1 MLKRLSRLARISLVA
16 SVLVAASA
24 FFSVRIPHAL
34 INSVLNGVSPELELI
49 SGNVSYCWSN
59 GQLDASEIIVHFNG
73 SQALSAEVAQVN
85 IGVSPHR
92 DTHLLPTYIKVDSA
106 QVIITSQLRE
116 TLEALQMGDRSVT
129 TLTLDIRDIDIQ
141 YIDTQSKLIEW
152 EELAIAGALDSD
164 VGSFEINSK
173 SLRPTVGDVQGRLH
187 TNNGNS
193 NWEASMSVRGKL
205 VNDWPILETAQLTF
219 EHGAIKADFVAAG
232 DWDGVYSWR
241 LASDLALKRPL
252 LESPTLSFDASDI
265 NISGSSATGLHIK
278 ATTTLLDGAVQ
289 TTGVLSFADHEGVDL
304 QMEHSIKAVAVN
316 QDLRQWLGE
325 IESEIPVFLDAA
337 QAAGTVN
344 AQVLTNIHNDNFEW
358 SVAIKPNALDLAYQ
372 GFAPTDETS
381 FSFPYAAQLNSGY
394 IAVTEGALIFHT
406 LGEHANG
413 SVKINGE
420 VDFRPRLTA
429 VDLFIAINDLAL
441 EQEAFD
447 SLSGN
452 PGITELISD
461 LGNPHGG
468 IVNAQV
474 RLFTEGNGSLDYSV
488 SLDIFDCV
496 AQPKILPMNV
506 QVEKAHITITEN
518 TTRFKVNATAAKSK
532 LDISGKTHNYI
543 DGENVQLS
551 VGAHGSGWRPN
562 SAEAEIMSSN
572 LPIPAGLASFPIDGD
587 FKYRLELL
595 WPDMDSGPHFN
606 TQLYAAGATVD
617 SPQLGIS
624 LYNVTTNN
632 AQLYAAGD
640 SFNFHF
646 GEIVTKVNDGTI
658 RGYGNL
664 SDESTLN
671 HATAK
676 LKQLS
681 LKDLIVGGQQ
691 LAKQQSWGGDLDWNT
706 DESYT
711 INGWVNLAPDQIQ
724 SDWLKLSS
732 KNSTLMIYNLD
743 GEILDDCL
751 HVEADLESNRGI
763 ELTSDLPALAGSKL
777 AATLQELG
785 VEGKLKTESLHASAY
800 LYANAK
806 KSQAKFSGKFD
817 VSNLKVREEI
827 PLNNGYAMFEI
838 AEASWNLAEGFSA
851 EMSITGG
858 KAELGQLKV
867 LNIRTAKE
875 SSTEV
880 NGEVIVNEKG
890 LLVINAD
897 GIRVSRLEADFLG
910 GGVTEASFAFLSESR
925 PPYAIQLGLEN
936 IDLGQMRNELGV
948 SGALSG
954 RLRGDIN
961 IKSTS
966 TSPIDFK
973 GEVNLSVE
981 DAMLGSVPVLKSI
994 WQVSGFPT
1002 PVIDNGYL
1010 ELILNGKGKMTVDKM
1025 SLDGTAFE
1033 FIGEGTATM
1042 DSMVNLK
1049 ITMRTLSLITR
1060 LPVVKDILDIFIEQ
1074 QVYGPIE
1081 DLEIRHRSWAKIVE
1095 WITDDEAF
1103 VPPAFPLW
1111 VPTPAPPEW
1120 NTSPI
1125 IPVQ

>member
-16 SVLVAASA
+16 SVLVGASA
-24 FFSVRIPHAL
+24 FFSIRIPHAL
-34 INSVLNGVSPELELI
+34 INSVLNGVSPELELV

-59 GQLDASEIIVHFNG
+59 GQLDVSDIIIHFNG
-73 SQALSAEVAQVN
+73 SQALSAKVAQVN

-106 QVIITSQLRE
+106 QIVISSQLRE
-116 TLEALQMGDRSVT
+116 AFEALQMDDRSMT
-129 TLTLDIRDIDIQ
+129 ALTLDIRDVDVQ
-141 YIDTQSKLIEW
+141 YVDAQIKLIEW
-152 EELAIAGALDSD
+152 EGLAIAGTLDD
-164 VGSFEINSK
+164 DIGSFEISSK
-173 SLRPTVGDVQGRLH
+173 SLRPTVGDLQARLH

-193 NWEASMSVRGKL
+193 DWEASMSVRGKL

-219 EHGAIKADFVAAG
+219 EHGAVKADFVAAG
-232 DWDGVYSWR
+232 DWDGEYSWR
-241 LASDLALKRPL
+241 LASDIAFKRPL

-289 TTGVLSFADHEGVDL
+289 TTGVLSFAKHEGVDL

-316 QDLRQWLGE
+316 QDLRQWLGK

-337 QAAGTVN
+337 QVAGTVN

-358 SVAIKPNALDLAYQ
+358 SIAIKPNDLDLAYQ
-372 GFAPTDETS
+372 GFVPADDSS
-381 FSFPYAAQLNSGY
+381 FSFPYAARLNSGY
-394 IAVTEGALIFHT
+394 IALAEGALIFHT

-420 VDFRPRLTA
+420 VDFRPQLTA
-429 VDLFIAINDLAL
+429 VDLSIAINDIAL

-468 IVNAQV
+468 TANAQV
-474 RLFTEGNGSLDYSV
+474 RLFTAGSDSLDYSV

-496 AQPKILPMNV
+496 AQPKFLPMNV
-506 QVEKAHITITEN
+506 QVEKAHITVTEN
-518 TTRFKVNATAAKSK
+518 TARFKVNATAAKSK

-543 DGENVQLS
+543 DGEKVQLS
-551 VGAHGSGWRPN
+551 IGAHGSGWRPN

-595 WPDMDSGPHFN
+595 WPDMNSEGHLN
-606 TQLYAAGATVD
+606 AQLYAAGVTVD
-617 SPQLGIS
+617 SPQLGIA
-624 LYNVTTNN
+624 LDNITTHN

-658 RGYGNL
+658 HGYGNL

-671 HATAK
+671 HGTAK

-681 LKDLIVGGQQ
+681 LKDLILGSQQ
-691 LAKQQSWGGDLDWNT
+691 FAQQQTWGEDLDWNI
-706 DESYT
+706 DDSYA
-711 INGWVNLAPDQIQ
+711 INGWINLRPNQIQ

-732 KNSTLMIYNLD
+732 VNSTLMIYNLD
-743 GEILDDCL
+743 GTILGDGL
-751 HVEADLESNRGI
+751 HVEADIESNRGV
-763 ELTSDLPALAGSKL
+763 ELTSDFPALAGSKL

-785 VEGKLKTESLHASAY
+785 VKGKLKTESLHASVELHDNGLMHADFTGGFEISD
-800 LYANAK
+800 L
-806 KSQAKFSGKFD
+806 Q
-817 VSNLKVREEI
+817 VSEGI
-827 PLNNGYAMFEI
+827 PLNKGQAVFYIN
-838 AEASWNLAEGFSA
+838 EASWDSAKDFSA
-851 EMSITGG
+851 TMSITSG
-858 KAELGQLKV
+858 KAELGELKV
-867 LNIRTAKE
+867 SNIRTAKE

-880 NGEVIVNEKG
+880 DGEIVVNEKG
-890 LLVINAD
+890 VLVINAE
-897 GIRVSRLEADFLG
+897 GIRVNGLEADLLG
-910 GGVTEASFAFLSESR
+910 GGITEASFAFFSES
-925 PPYAIQLGLEN
+925 PSPYVIELGLEN
-936 IDLGQMRNELGV
+936 IDLGQMRNELDI

-954 RLRGDIN
+954 RLGGAIN

-973 GEVNLSVE
+973 GKVNLSVE
-981 DAMLGSVPVLKSI
+981 NAMLGSVPVLKSI

-1010 ELILNGKGKMTVDKM
+1010 ELTLNGKGKVTVDKM

-1042 DSMVNLK
+1042 DNMVNLK

-1060 LPVVKDILDIFIEQ
+1060 LPVVKDILDFFIEQ

-1081 DLEIRHRSWAKIVE
+1081 DLKNRHRSWAKIVE